1 MRSVIEYIPDLEQEE
16 ETLITAKF
24 DAAFERLKRR
34 MAENRIVYFDKELN
48 IPLTIKVE
56 SHLRS

>member
-24 DAAFERLKRR
+24 DAAFERLKRK
-34 MAENRIVYFDKELN
+34 MKENRIVYLDKDSN
-48 IPLTIKVE
+48 IPITVKVE
-56 SHLRS
+56 STLWS

>member
-34 MAENRIVYFDKELN
+34 MAENRIVYLDKDSN
-48 IPLTIKVE
+48 IPITVKVE
-56 SHLRS
+56 STLWS